1 MLENHAHNRK
11 KLALISDI
19 HCNYKA
25 LEAFL
30 AFLEENPVDGIICL
44 GDYVTDGPYPDRT
57 LALVRKMRDCWPC
70 YLIRGNREDY
80 LLDNLDNHR
89 GWKPS
94 SNTGALLYTLMHL
107 SEEELA
113 FLGSLPTEREILI
126 EGCPALYICHG
137 VPGRV
142 RGNVMTEQGLRDRA
156 LGELPGRYL
165 LGGHSHHQEL
175 YRKGEKT
182 YINPGSLGLSIDG
195 VGRRAQFAVLTED
208 SHEWRTEFFSI
219 PYDVEGYLKDFK
231 DSGVEEMGMTL
242 SKAVQKS
249 LVTGINYFYQC
260 VMEVMGEASRMGV
273 RDFGQVPESFW
284 KQLEDEFEL

>member
-19 HCNYKA
+19 HSNYKA

-57 LALVRKMRDCWPC
+57 LALVRKMQEGWPC

-80 LLDNLDNHR
+80 LLGNLDNHL

-94 SNTGALLYTLMHL
+94 SNTGALLYTLTHL
-107 SEEELA
+107 SEEELV
-113 FLGSLPTEREILI
+113 FLGSLPTEREVLI

-156 LGELPGRYL
+156 MGELPGCYL

-175 YRKGEKT
+175 YRKGERT
-182 YINPGSLGLSIDG
+182 YINPGSLGLAIDG
-195 VGRRAQFAVLTED
+195 EGRRAQFAVLTGD
-208 SHEWRTEFFSI
+208 SREWQTEFFSI
-219 PYDVEGYLKDFK
+219 SYDVEGYLRDFK
-231 DSGVEEMGMTL
+231 DSGVEEIGMTL
-242 SKAVQKS
+242 SRAVQKS

-284 KQLEDEFEL
+284 KQLEDEFGL

>member
-1 MLENHAHNRK
+1 MLEHHTHNRK

-19 HCNYKA
+19 HSNYKA

-30 AFLEENPVDGIICL
+30 AFLEEHPVDGVICL

-57 LALVRKMRDCWPC
+57 LALVCKMQECWPC

-80 LLDNLDNHR
+80 LLGNLDNHQ

-94 SNTGALLYTLMHL
+94 SNTGALLYTLTHL

-113 FLGSLPTEREILI
+113 FLDSLPTEREVLI
-126 EGCPALYICHG
+126 ESCPALYICHG

-142 RGNVMTEQGLRDRA
+142 RGNVMTEQGLRDRI

-175 YRKGEKT
+175 YRNGEKI
-182 YINPGSLGLSIDG
+182 YINPGSLGLAIDG
-195 VGRRAQFAVLTED
+195 VGRRAQFAVLTGD
-208 SHEWRTEFFSI
+208 SQEWQAELLSI
-219 PYDVEGYLKDFK
+219 SYDVEGYLDDFK
-231 DSGVEEMGMTL
+231 ESGVEEMGMTL

-249 LVTGINYFYQC
+249 LVTGVNYFFQC
-260 VMEVMGEASRMGV
+260 VIEVMGEASRMGV
-273 RDFGQVPESFW
+273 RDFGQVPEAFW
-284 KQLEDEFEL
+284 KQLEEEFEL